1 MTIENKLLLSIFYIR
16 TVFTFMGVILLNAE
30 ESVGLFGWFAQPKK
44 TLSWEDIKTHLFTW
58 RQLRSHNIAPSRL
71 RLVQP
76 DKAEWINRGGLHVID
91 LLDMTIFPINP
102 ISDFGVDLAELWQ
115 MQCTVQD
122 LQAMNVTYD
131 QLIEKGL
138 STEIMQC
145 FSYPLSGWVDLG
157 FKPQHA
163 IVLTDEESLR
173 VFGMGCNELRTI
185 LTSFERPL
193 LSSPNSMPRH
203 S

>member
-1 MTIENKLLLSIFYIR
+1 MFLI
-16 TVFTFMGVILLNAE
+16 FMGVILLNAE
-30 ESVGLFGWFAQPKK
+30 ESVGLFGWLAQPKK
-44 TLSWEDIKTHLFTW
+44 TLSWEDIKTNLFTW
-58 RQLRSHNIAPSRL
+58 RQLRTHNIAPCRL
-71 RLVQP
+71 RQVQP
-76 DKAEWINRGGLHVID
+76 DKYEWINRGGLHVSD

-122 LQAMNVTYD
+122 LLAMHVTYD

-163 IVLTDEESLR
+163 IVLTDEESLQ

-193 LSSPNSMPRH
+193 LSSPNNMPKH
-203 S
+203 Q